1 MRFLDYFDNFLKSKR
16 LYKENQAFWR
26 LAVALWCEDAHEE
39 IVSGLDG
46 NPMLHI
52 VFPGLGKSLRI
63 VQQRKNSEPI
73 KMSAWIQDA
82 DFDTMET
89 CELVIVLQ
97 LTTQT
102 YRDTEQLFKA
112 FLENDFDLNEVIET
126 VNGKYEIVW

>member
-26 LAVALWCEDAHEE
+26 LAIALWCEDAHGE
-39 IVSGLDG
+39 VAPALDG

-52 VFPGLGKSLRI
+52 VFPGLGKSFKI
-63 VQQRKNSEPI
+63 VQQKKNSAPI
-73 KMSAWIQDA
+73 KMSAWIDDA
-82 DFDTMET
+82 DFDTLET
-89 CELVIVLQ
+89 TELVIVLQ

-112 FLENDFDLNEVIET
+112 FLQNDFDLNEVIES